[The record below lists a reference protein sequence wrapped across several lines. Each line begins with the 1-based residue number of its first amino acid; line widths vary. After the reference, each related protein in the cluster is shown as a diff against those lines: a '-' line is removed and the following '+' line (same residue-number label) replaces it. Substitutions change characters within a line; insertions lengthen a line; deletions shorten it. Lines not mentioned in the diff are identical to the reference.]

1 MRKFLIW
8 ILALL
13 MALTPV
19 CAGAE
24 TLEAQAQAWAQEIC
38 DALLAGDYASVVDAF
53 DENMAAQV
61 SAEALEQ
68 GFQSVL
74 PLMGQYQG
82 RGAISQETQ
91 GDYNVLRVEERFANS
106 NLEIQLALDDEGRI
120 AGLQMRPV
128 AAEAADET
136 QDGPWTEVELT
147 VAADPAYPLG
157 ATLCLPEGADAAL
170 PPVVLL
176 VQGSGSSDR
185 DETIFQNRPFRD
197 LAHGLAE
204 LGVASL
210 RYDKR
215 TFVYPEVEGESGTD
229 IDLRGEMLED
239 VNACLDLLRADARV
253 DNGRIFVLGH
263 SLGGMMVPAIAAENP
278 DLAGAISMAGS
289 LRPLWEI
296 VYDQNQEIIQAAC
309 ACELSDAGCAA
320 LDAQV
325 EQLEADMAVLRGDF
339 SDLSDDALVLG
350 ISARYWKSLRDYGG
364 MNFLEKI
371 DLPLLIL
378 QGGAD
383 FQVSPEKDFPLWQE
397 ALVGRENAQFHLY
410 PELNHLMMP
419 TTGQRNTT
427 DYVQPSHVAQEVIA
441 DIAAFVC
448 EN

>member
-1 MRKFLIW
+1 MRKFWIW

-24 TLEAQAQAWAQEIC
+24 APETDASARAEAVC
-38 DALLAGDYASVVDAF
+38 DALVAGDYASVVECF

-61 SAEALEQ
+61 SEEALAQ
-68 GFQSVL
+68 GFQSVMPFL
-74 PLMGQYQG
+74 GDYQG
-82 RGAISQETQ
+82 RGTITEEAQ
-91 GDYNVLRVEERFANS
+91 GDYRILVVEERFANS
-106 NLEIQLALDDEGRI
+106 NLEIQLALDGEGRV

-136 QDGPWTEVELT
+136 QYGPWTEVELT
-147 VAADPAYPLG
+147 IAADPAYPLG

-215 TFVYPEVEGESGTD
+215 TFVYPETAGESGTD

-239 VNACLDLLRADARV
+239 VNACLDLLRADGRV
-253 DNGRIFVLGH
+253 DAERIFVLGH
-263 SLGGMMVPAIAAENP
+263 SLGGMMVPAIASENS

-289 LRPLWEI
+289 LRSLWEI
-296 VYDQNQEIIQAAC
+296 VYDQNQEIIQTARAG
-309 ACELSDAGCAA
+309 ELSEAGRAA

-339 SDLSDDALVLG
+339 SGLSDDTPIMG
-350 ISARYWKSLRDYGG
+350 ISARYWKSLRDYCGA
-364 MNFLEKI
+364 NFLDRI
-371 DLPLLIL
+371 DLPLLVL
-378 QGGAD
+378 QGEAD
-383 FQVSPEKDFPLWQE
+383 FQVSPEKDYALWQE
-397 ALVGRENAQFHLY
+397 ALAGRENVQFCLY
-410 PELNHLMMP
+410 HGLNHLMMP

-427 DYVQPSHVAQEVIA
+427 DYVQPAHVAQEVIA
-441 DIAAFVC
+441 DIAAFV
-448 EN
+448 NGN